1 MSGLQKSKV
10 KTQSRQYRQS
20 VWRPKSSVAKSSV
33 KCPHCGNP
41 CEAQWAICPEC
52 GHSLHPDVC
61 TFCGAQVDAEK
72 RFCNRCGQP
81 KDGVVCPECG
91 TLNSRNFCRKC
102 NAPLTPR
109 GHAARSA
116 ALADPMFQTVSRK
129 AAELEALYRQI
140 EEYQKNA
147 PAHSE
152 LSAEDK
158 ALLDRYNSLFNSTG
172 TPDLYKPPVVAQ
184 RQQYHAPELTLDAIM
199 DAYREKAA
207 EMDAALAALTPPP
220 DFTPEQQRDY
230 YSARKVACVDVQYDM
245 TNYNPMM
252 WRCNVCSALHPD
264 PSDCVSPELGG
275 QWIYITP
282 EQYNDE
288 LGGLNI
294 TKTTLKIE

>member
-1 MSGLQKSKV
+1 
-10 KTQSRQYRQS
+10 
-20 VWRPKSSVAKSSV
+20 
-33 KCPHCGNP
+33 
-41 CEAQWAICPEC
+41 
-52 GHSLHPDVC
+52 
-61 TFCGAQVDAEK
+61 
-72 RFCNRCGQP
+72 
-81 KDGVVCPECG
+81 
-91 TLNSRNFCRKC
+91 
-102 NAPLTPR
+102 
-109 GHAARSA
+109 
-116 ALADPMFQTVSRK
+116 MFQTVSRK

-152 LSAEDK
+152 LSSEDK

-184 RQQYHAPELTLDAIM
+184 RQQYHAPEFTLDAIM